1 MYQTHPISFN
11 YPDKNGASQS
21 AKLYNREHYK
31 KACLV
36 FTKHFK
42 ICNTMNVDELSN
54 ATHGT

>member
-1 MYQTHPISFN
+1 MEQVKVQN
-11 YPDKNGASQS
+11 YATENT
-21 AKLYNREHYK
+21 K

-42 ICNTMNVDELSN
+42 ICNTMNGDELSN